1 MKLGEAL
8 IVRSDYQKRIEQLRN
23 RLLQNAKIQEGESP
37 NEDPYELVKELNQLF
52 SDLKQLIKNI
62 NRTNLQTTF
71 DDQQSLADA
80 LTERDLLG
88 QERKI
93 YSALLEAAA
102 MYHERYSRTE
112 IKSITTINVKE
123 TQKYVD
129 ELSRKHRML
138 DTKIQEINWLTNV
151 IE

>member
-102 MYHERYSRTE
+102 MHHERYSRTE

-129 ELSRKHRML
+129 ELSRKHRMF

>member
-8 IVRSDYQKRIEQLRN
+8 IVRSDYQKRIEQLKN
-23 RLLQNAKIQEGESP
+23 RLLQNAKIQEGETP
-37 NEDPYELVKELNQLF
+37 NEEPNELKKEMNQLF
-52 SDLKQLIKNI
+52 KNLKQLIKNI
-62 NRTNLQTTF
+62 NRTNLQTAF

-93 YSALLEAAA
+93 YSALLEAAT
-102 MYHERYSRTE
+102 MQHDRYSRTE
-112 IKSITTINVKE
+112 IKFVTTISVKE
-123 TQKYVD
+123 AQKYAD
-129 ELSRKHRML
+129 QLSQKHRIL
-138 DTKIQEINWLTNV
+138 DTKIQEINWVTDV

>member
-37 NEDPYELVKELNQLF
+37 NEDPYELKKELNQIF

-62 NRTNLQTTF
+62 NRTNLQTAF
-71 DDQQSLADA
+71 DDHQSLADA

-88 QERKI
+88 QERKV
-93 YSALLEAAA
+93 YSALLEAAT
-102 MYHERYSRTE
+102 MQQDRYSRTE
-112 IKSITTINVKE
+112 IKFVTTINVKE

-129 ELSRKHRML
+129 ELSQKHRML

>member
-37 NEDPYELVKELNQLF
+37 NEDPYELKKELNQIF

-62 NRTNLQTTF
+62 NRTNLQTAF
-71 DDQQSLADA
+71 DDHQSLAEA

-88 QERKI
+88 QERKV

-102 MYHERYSRTE
+102 MQQDRYSRTE
-112 IKSITTINVKE
+112 IKFVTTINVKE

-129 ELSRKHRML
+129 ELSQKHRML

>member
-1 MKLGEAL
+1 MKLAEAL
-8 IVRSDYQKRIEQLRN
+8 ILRSDYQKRMEQLKN
-23 RLLQNAKIQEGESP
+23 RLLQNSKIQEGESP
-37 NEDPYELVKELNQLF
+37 NEDPKVLIKELDQILG
-52 SDLKQLIKNI
+52 DLKRLIKKI
-62 NRTNLQTTF
+62 NNTNLQTAF
-71 DDQQSLADA
+71 DDRQSLTDA

-93 YSALLEAAA
+93 YSALLDAAA
-102 MYHERYSRTE
+102 MQHDRYSRTE
-112 IKSITTINVKE
+112 IKYVTTINVRE

-129 ELSRKHRML
+129 ELSQKHRLL

>member
-23 RLLQNAKIQEGESP
+23 RLLQNVKIQEGESP
-37 NEDPYELVKELNQLF
+37 NEDPYELKKELNQIF

-62 NRTNLQTTF
+62 NRTNLQTAF
-71 DDQQSLADA
+71 DDHQSLADA

-88 QERKI
+88 QERKV

-102 MYHERYSRTE
+102 MQQDRYSRTE
-112 IKSITTINVKE
+112 IKFVTTIKVKE

-129 ELSRKHRML
+129 ELSQKHRML

>member
-37 NEDPYELVKELNQLF
+37 NEDPYELKKELNQIF

-62 NRTNLQTTF
+62 NRTNLQTAF
-71 DDQQSLADA
+71 DDHQSLADA

-88 QERKI
+88 QEGKV
-93 YSALLEAAA
+93 YSALLEAAT
-102 MYHERYSRTE
+102 MQQDRYSRTE
-112 IKSITTINVKE
+112 IKFVTTINVKE

-129 ELSRKHRML
+129 ELSQKHRML

>member
-37 NEDPYELVKELNQLF
+37 NEDPYELKKELNQIF

-62 NRTNLQTTF
+62 NRTNLQTAF
-71 DDQQSLADA
+71 DDHQSLADA

-88 QERKI
+88 QERKV

-102 MYHERYSRTE
+102 MQQDRYSRTE
-112 IKSITTINVKE
+112 IKFVTTINVKE

-129 ELSRKHRML
+129 ELSQKHRML

>member
-8 IVRSDYQKRIEQLRN
+8 IVRSDYQKRIEQMRN

-37 NEDPYELVKELNQLF
+37 NEDPYELKKELNQIF

-62 NRTNLQTTF
+62 NRTNLQTAF

-102 MYHERYSRTE
+102 MQHDRYSRTE
-112 IKSITTINVKE
+112 IKFVTTINVKE

-129 ELSRKHRML
+129 ELSQKHRML

>member
-1 MKLGEAL
+1 MKLAEAL
-8 IVRSDYQKRIEQLRN
+8 ILRSDYQKRMEQLKN
-23 RLLQNAKIQEGESP
+23 RLLQNSKIQEGESP
-37 NEDPYELVKELNQLF
+37 NEDPKVLIKELDQILG
-52 SDLKQLIKNI
+52 DLKQLIKKI
-62 NRTNLQTTF
+62 NNTNLQTAF
-71 DDQQSLADA
+71 DDRQSLTDA

-93 YSALLEAAA
+93 YSALLDAAA
-102 MYHERYSRTE
+102 MQHDRYSRTE
-112 IKSITTINVKE
+112 IKYVTTINVRE

-129 ELSRKHRML
+129 ELSQKHRLL

>member
-1 MKLGEAL
+1 MKLAEAL
-8 IVRSDYQKRIEQLRN
+8 ILRADYQKRLEQLRN

-37 NEDPYELVKELNQLF
+37 NEDPNVLKKELNQLL

-62 NRTNLQTTF
+62 NRTNLQTAF
-71 DDQQSLADA
+71 DDHQSLADA

-93 YSALLEAAA
+93 YSALLEAAS
-102 MYHERYSRTE
+102 MQHDRYSRTE
-112 IKSITTINVKE
+112 IKFVTTINVRE

-129 ELSRKHRML
+129 ELSQKHRIL

>member
-23 RLLQNAKIQEGESP
+23 RLLQNAKIQEGETP
-37 NEDPYELVKELNQLF
+37 NEDPYELTKELNQIF
-52 SDLKQLIKNI
+52 SNLKQLIKNI
-62 NRTNLQTTF
+62 NRTNLLTTF
-71 DDQQSLADA
+71 GEQQSLADA

-93 YSALLEAAA
+93 YSALLDAAA
-102 MYHERYSRTE
+102 MQHERYSRTE
-112 IKSITTINVKE
+112 IKSITTINVKD